1 MLLAQTLVLVAGA
14 STAWGVAAAVGPG
27 IFSDHLAAAEV
38 EQTAAETTHVEEAF
52 ASATVY
58 AVTVALAVSLVIALV
73 VTWFFTHRVKRS
85 VDAVAD
91 SATRIAHGDYRVRI
105 SPPGL
110 GPEFDLLGTSI
121 NQLAGRLEKVEQT
134 RRRMLADLAHEM
146 RTPLATIDAH
156 LEAIEDGVRSADA
169 DTIAVLRSS
178 TERLGRLGRDIS
190 AVSKAEEGQLPID
203 PRPVRVAELVRTAI
217 SAAAHAA
224 ESRSVRLVER
234 TASQSVEIM
243 ADPERMA
250 QVLANL
256 LDNAIRHSP
265 AGRDVVLSSRRID
278 RRWVE
283 VSVADAGDGIAAE
296 HLGHVFDRFY
306 RADTARN
313 RQEGG
318 SGIGLA
324 ISRALVEAHGGDIVA
339 TSPGPGA
346 GATFTMRLPALRGSS
361 TQSSWKAGVD
371 HHLAPGRWVRTT
383 HQPEGPHAHTTR
395 RTPCRRPH
403 RRDRRRHLGRRR
415 AHPRLLLP
423 RDFFDG
429 SAGRADLGA
438 GGPGRGPASSSRLA
452 GP

>member
-14 STAWGVAAAVGPG
+14 STSWGMAAAVGPG
-27 IFSDHLAAAEV
+27 IFSNHLAAAGV
-38 EQTAAETTHVEEAF
+38 EQTASETRHVEEAF

-73 VTWFFTHRVKRS
+73 VTWLFTHRVKRS
-85 VDAVAD
+85 VVAVTD

-121 NQLAGRLEKVEQT
+121 NQLAGRLEKVEQS

-156 LEAIEDGVRSADA
+156 LEALEDGVRSAD
-169 DTIAVLRSS
+169 TETLAVLRSS

-190 AVSKAEEGQLPID
+190 AVSEAEEGQLPID
-203 PRPVRVAELVRTAI
+203 PRPVRVADLVRPAI
-217 SAAAHAA
+217 SAAAHFA
-224 ESRSVRLVER
+224 ETRNVRIVEQS
-234 TASQSVEIM
+234 ASESAEIM

-265 AGRDVVLSSRRID
+265 AGREVVVSTRRID

-283 VSVADAGDGIAAE
+283 VSVVDAGDGIAEE

-313 RQEGG
+313 RQQGG
-318 SGIGLA
+318 SGIGLT
-324 ISRALVEAHGGDIVA
+324 ITRALVEAHGGDIVA
-339 TSPGPGA
+339 TSPGRGA
-346 GATFTMRLPALRGSS
+346 GARFTMRLPAL
-361 TQSSWKAGVD
+361 K
-371 HHLAPGRWVRTT
+371 
-383 HQPEGPHAHTTR
+383 
-395 RTPCRRPH
+395 
-403 RRDRRRHLGRRR
+403 
-415 AHPRLLLP
+415 
-423 RDFFDG
+423 
-429 SAGRADLGA
+429 
-438 GGPGRGPASSSRLA
+438 
-452 GP
+452 

>member
-1 MLLAQTLVLVAGA
+1 MTDRRPALGRRPGFAGRLLLAQTLVLAASA
-14 STAWGVAAAVGPG
+14 STSWGVAAAVGPG
-27 IFSDHLAAAEV
+27 IFSDHLAAAGV

-52 ASATVY
+52 ASAIVV
-58 AVTVALAVSLVIALV
+58 ALAVALAVSLVIALV

-121 NQLAGRLEKVEQT
+121 NQLAERLEQVEQT

-169 DTIAVLRSS
+169 DTLAVLRSS

-203 PRPVRVAELVRTAI
+203 PRPVRVADFVRTAT

-224 ESRSVRLVER
+224 ETKNVRLVEQ
-234 TASQSVEIM
+234 TASESVEIT
-243 ADPERMA
+243 ADPQRMA
-250 QVLANL
+250 QVLGNL

-265 AGRDVVLSSRRID
+265 AASDVVVSSRRID
-278 RRWVE
+278 HRWVE
-283 VSVADAGDGIAAE
+283 ISVADAGDGIAAE

-313 RQEGG
+313 RQQGG
-318 SGIGLA
+318 SGIGLT
-324 ISRALVEAHGGDIVA
+324 ITRALVEAHGGDIVA
-339 TSPGPGA
+339 TSPGPGE
-346 GATFTMRLPALRGSS
+346 GATFTIRLP
-361 TQSSWKAGVD
+361 V
-371 HHLAPGRWVRTT
+371 PG
-383 HQPEGPHAHTTR
+383 
-395 RTPCRRPH
+395 
-403 RRDRRRHLGRRR
+403 
-415 AHPRLLLP
+415 
-423 RDFFDG
+423 
-429 SAGRADLGA
+429 
-438 GGPGRGPASSSRLA
+438 
-452 GP
+452 